1 MGCRVEIER
10 VPGNLPLRNDP
21 NLATLFRRNA
31 EHLFGARCF
40 RKHPHRGGST
50 DAGDLSQL
58 MPLLHPVVIGAQGDP
73 HSRAW
78 HIADFECGYV
88 APAKLLAMMAID
100 LLFDE
105 AAGAQAVLDAL
116 GTMLERR
123 LAAILEADLVGFSRL
138 MAADEAGTHARIK
151 MLHEGF
157 IEPLVAEHRGRV
169 VKTAGDGFLCEFASV
184 VDAVGCA
191 LAWQE
196 GMTEGQVVEPE
207 DQRFRFRIG
216 INVGDVIVDGD
227 DLFGDGVNIAARLE
241 ALADTGGIFV
251 SSDAYRQVKGKV
263 DATFED
269 LGERELKN
277 IPEPIRIYRVRPPG
291 ADPTAS
297 SSLAASPLA
306 LPSKPSI
313 AVLPFANRS
322 GDPEQEYFSDGITED
337 IITALSRIRWFFVIA
352 RNSSFSYKGKA
363 YDAKQVA
370 GELGV
375 RYVLEGSVRRA
386 GNRVRVIAELVDGT
400 SGHQLWARRYDRG
413 IEDIFGAQ
421 DDITETIVGAIEP
434 ELSKVERVR
443 AKSRKPG
450 NLNAWDLYQRGMSHL
465 YQFTRE
471 DLAEAKQ
478 IFEQAIEIDPGLAP
492 THSGLAEAD
501 YYELVYGYAESNA
514 ANRERAI
521 EHSRRA
527 AALDIED
534 AGAHSTLGRIHY
546 MRREH
551 ADAILELEAALRIN
565 PSLAVAHYG
574 IGAALVFS
582 GRASEALSHLEAAMR
597 LSPHDPNMGS
607 FLVRL
612 ADAYFLTGRFEDA
625 VEWAKKSLQQPNFQ
639 WSRHAVLLASLG
651 ELERLDEAEACRN
664 ELLKQRPD
672 FSIDF
677 VRETHLFADSSD
689 LDRYLEGLRHAGVA
703 ESSDI

>member
-1 MGCRVEIER
+1 M
-10 VPGNLPLRNDP
+10 
-21 NLATLFRRNA
+21 
-31 EHLFGARCF
+31 
-40 RKHPHRGGST
+40 
-50 DAGDLSQL
+50 
-58 MPLLHPVVIGAQGDP
+58 
-73 HSRAW
+73 
-78 HIADFECGYV
+78 
-88 APAKLLAMMAID
+88 
-100 LLFDE
+100 
-105 AAGAQAVLDAL
+105 
-116 GTMLERR
+116 ERR

-138 MAADEAGTHARIK
+138 MAADEAGTYARVK
-151 MLHEGF
+151 ALHEDF

-191 LAWQE
+191 LAWHA
-196 GMTEGQVVEPE
+196 GVTERQVVEPE
-207 DQRFRFRIG
+207 DQRFRFRVG
-216 INVGDVIVDGD
+216 INLGDVIVDGD

-241 ALADTGGIFV
+241 ALADTGSIFI
-251 SSDAYRQVKGKV
+251 SGDAYRQVKGKV
-263 DATFED
+263 DAAFED
-269 LGERELKN
+269 LGDRELKN
-277 IPEPIRIYRVRPPG
+277 IPEPVRIYRVGPPG
-291 ADPTAS
+291 ADTTTSAPRATP
-297 SSLAASPLA
+297 PLK

-313 AVLPFANRS
+313 AVLAFANRS

-370 GELGV
+370 SELGV

-386 GNRVRVIAELVDGT
+386 GNRVRVSAELVDGT
-400 SGHQLWARRYDRG
+400 TGHQLWARRYDRG
-413 IEDIFGAQ
+413 VEDIFAVQ

-434 ELSKVERVR
+434 ELSKVERAR
-443 AKSRKPG
+443 AKSKKPG

-465 YQFTRE
+465 YQFTKE
-471 DLAEAKQ
+471 DLAKAKQ
-478 IFEQAIEIDPGLAP
+478 IFQQAIEIDPGLAP
-492 THSGLAEAD
+492 AYSGLAEAD
-501 YYELVYGYAESNA
+501 YYEVVYGYAESNT
-514 ANRERAI
+514 ANRKRAI

-527 AALDIED
+527 VSLDAED

-546 MRREH
+546 LCREH
-551 ADAILELEAALRIN
+551 ADAILELEAALEIN

-582 GRASEALSHLEAAMR
+582 ERAPKALPYLEAAIR

-612 ADAYFLTGRFEDA
+612 AEAHFLMERFEDA
-625 VEWAKKSLQQPNFQ
+625 VEWAKKALQQPNFQ
-639 WSRHAVLLASLG
+639 WSRYAVLLASLG
-651 ELERLDEAEACRN
+651 KLERFDEVEACRD

-689 LDRYLEGLRHAGVA
+689 FDRYLEGLRHAGVA
-703 ESSDI
+703 ESPDIADAH